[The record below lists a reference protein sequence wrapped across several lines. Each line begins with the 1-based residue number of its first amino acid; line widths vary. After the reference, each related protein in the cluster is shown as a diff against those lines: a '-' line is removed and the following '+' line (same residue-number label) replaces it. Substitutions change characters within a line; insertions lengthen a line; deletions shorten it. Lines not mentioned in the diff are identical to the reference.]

1 MKKIKLPNP
10 TIMIFG
16 SMGAFWIA
24 DIVNPGFNP
33 VGVMILLLIPVL
45 IFEILYPQSELDQL
59 IEQVQPVPIEEPV
72 PEEPVAAEM
81 VEEELASQ

>member
-45 IFEILYPQSELDQL
+45 IFEILYPQSELEQL
-59 IEQVQPVPIEEPV
+59 IEQPQPVPIEDPV

-81 VEEELASQ
+81 VEEELAS